1 MKIIFKKQALNI
13 AEKLKKEMAVM
24 LKSHGIKPKEKDL
37 IIFKNNFLKLLGG
50 KK

>member
-1 MKIIFKKQALNI
+1 MKIIFKKQAINL
-13 AEKLKKEMAVM
+13 AEKLKNEMTLM

-37 IIFKNNFLKLLGG
+37 IILKNNFLKLLGG